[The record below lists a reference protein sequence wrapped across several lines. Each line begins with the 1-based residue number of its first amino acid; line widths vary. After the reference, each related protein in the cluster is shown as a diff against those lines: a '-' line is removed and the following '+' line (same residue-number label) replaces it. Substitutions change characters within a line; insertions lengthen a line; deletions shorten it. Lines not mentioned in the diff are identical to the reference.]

1 MSLKSEPLFRR
12 LSHYSSLDAE
22 LNQHL
27 EGVFTSPRRFEP
39 GETVVERGDEAAE
52 AFVVTEGWASRS
64 IDLHDGRKQVVNF
77 MLPGDMFDLQVFV
90 GQKADHTVT
99 ALTELEVAAISP
111 QQFMGLFRADNALGS
126 SIWWSTVQEESI
138 LREQIVRNGRRSAR
152 ERVAHLLL
160 ELHARLAIIG
170 DAEPDSFQMPIGQMH
185 VADALGLS
193 YVHVSRVFSFLEKS
207 NLISRARSEV
217 VFRNREALEE
227 LADFS
232 TLYLHLDAENV
243 RLPSFANG
251 VSA

>member
-1 MSLKSEPLFRR
+1 MNMSLKSAPLFRR
-12 LSHYSSLDAE
+12 LSHYSSL
-22 LNQHL
+22 
-27 EGVFTSPRRFEP
+27 P
-39 GETVVERGDEAAE
+39 GELAETLEEICSGSQHFKPGENVIERGGEPRD
-52 AFVVTEGWASRS
+52 AFVIVDGWASRS
-64 IDLHDGRKQVVNF
+64 IELHDGRKQVLNF

-99 ALTELEVAAISP
+99 ALTDIEVASISANA
-111 QQFMGLFRADNALGS
+111 FMDLFSAGHALGR
-126 SIWWSTVQEESI
+126 SIWWATVQEESI

-160 ELHARLAIIG
+160 ELHARLSTIG
-170 DAEPDSFQMPIGQMH
+170 EAEPDSFKMPIGQMH

-207 NLISRARSEV
+207 NLISRSRSEV

-232 TLYLHLDAENV
+232 TLYLHLNAENV
-243 RLPSFANG
+243 RLRSF
-251 VSA
+251 